1 MAVLAYT
8 IAFCTSQW
16 MNTGTFS
23 LFIIILENIHPSVN
37 QEAWQ
42 SITYAYIHVV
52 ELYLYSYVQFVVF
65 SIEAA
70 WLE

>member
-1 MAVLAYT
+1 
-8 IAFCTSQW
+8 
-16 MNTGTFS
+16 MNTGKFR
-23 LFIIILENIHPSVN
+23 LLIIILVNIHPSVKP
-37 QEAWQ
+37 ESLAE
-42 SITYAYIHVV
+42 YYMHAYIHVV

>member
-1 MAVLAYT
+1 
-8 IAFCTSQW
+8 
-16 MNTGTFS
+16 MNTGKFS
-23 LFIIILENIHPSVN
+23 LFIIILENIHPFVK
-37 QEAWQ
+37 QE
-42 SITYAYIHVV
+42 SLSEYYMHAYIHVV